1 MKRGVSPF
9 SFFIFAL
16 NSSHMTKRLNQVR
29 QFIEVDLWRIR
40 LNSLPRAKRSLYSFI
55 RVWVIAIKEFVSD
68 KCTEKASALT
78 YFSMLSLVPVIAMLF
93 AIAKGFGIKEKVER
107 ELENYFA
114 GQEAILKSIRPAVD
128 NMLNDDSGGVIT
140 GFAIVILIYTV
151 IRLLMNIEAAFNDM
165 WDIKKSRRWERKIS
179 DYVAVMLLGPILMI
193 VASSLTIFV
202 KDTIQ
207 GLITDLTLFSQVKSG
222 IIFLL
227 KLLPYTILWLLLFGI
242 YLIFPNTR
250 VKFLPALLGG
260 IVAGTLFQLNQ
271 QAFISL
277 QFAFARYNAIYG
289 SIAFIPLFLIWV
301 QISWLIVLFGAEL
314 VYGVQYINQWEYNA
328 ENLKISLKHQKK
340 LMLLMLY
347 RIVKKFESGEGPLKR
362 DELAQS
368 VNIPRRYVN
377 EICRKLEKSNLII
390 RVEGID
396 AAYQPSFDIH
406 QMDMNT
412 VLKKYERDGM
422 GDFDPRKSP
431 AFEAIEKS
439 LDEIELKWKDSDANR
454 LLKDL

>member
-1 MKRGVSPF
+1 MKKGQQPLFLFYLRS
-9 SFFIFAL
+9 
-16 NSSHMTKRLNQVR
+16 NSEPMTKRLNQVR
-29 QFIEVDLWRIR
+29 QFIEVDLWRTK
-40 LNSLPRAKRSLYSFI
+40 LKSLPRLKRSLYSFI
-55 RVWVIAIKEFVSD
+55 RVWVIAIKEFNND

-93 AIAKGFGIKEKVER
+93 AIAKGFGIKEKVEK
-107 ELENYFA
+107 ELQNYFA
-114 GQEAILKSIRPAVD
+114 GQEAILDSVLPAVD
-128 NMLNDDSGGVIT
+128 NMLNDESGGVIT
-140 GFAIVILIYTV
+140 GISIVILIYTV
-151 IRLLMNIEAAFNDM
+151 IRLLMNIEQAFNDM

-193 VASSLTIFV
+193 VASSMTIFV

-207 GLITDLTLFSQVKSG
+207 SLIMDITLFSQVKSG

-250 VKFLPALLGG
+250 VRFLPALLGG

-289 SIAFIPLFLIWV
+289 SIAFIPLFLIWL
-301 QISWLIVLFGAEL
+301 QISWLIVLFGAEV
-314 VYGVQYINQWEYNA
+314 VYGVQYINQWEYNS
-328 ENLKISLKHQKK
+328 ENLKISLNHQKK
-340 LMLLMLY
+340 LMLLMLF
-347 RIVKKFESGEGPLKR
+347 RVVKKFESGEGPMTR
-362 DELAQS
+362 DELSQS

-377 EICRKLEKSNLII
+377 EICRKLEKSELIT
-390 RVEGID
+390 RVEAID

-406 QMDMNT
+406 QMDLNT
-412 VLKKYERDGM
+412 VLKKYEKHGM
-422 GDFDPRKSP
+422 EDFDPRKTK
-431 AFEAIEKS
+431 AFEAVENS
-439 LDEIELKWKDSDANR
+439 LEEIELKWKDSPVNR
-454 LLKDL
+454 LIKDL